1 MRKNYAKGVLAG
13 LFGLLA
19 AACGPRGAV
28 EYVPQ
33 VGNVNYPEAA
43 VWFARGGFP
52 QSWQGQLD
60 TMLGQLEL
68 DLYVLSPRGA
78 NLADTAAMNPIYRE
92 ICRQAAAKG
101 VRIGMH
107 VPAGTNPLP
116 EGVQRQQVIFD
127 GTGRLDADGKGK
139 IRVDGWGIRNGK
151 PVGAKVY
158 KVYSYLSRGE
168 GHYEAGSLRDI
179 TDRASVRTPD
189 PAHPELTEVT
199 VDGNSFIGGRPVLA
213 MVAYEYEYPDMFAG
227 MPAYFGTILDR
238 FGDVGLTSAALDEFT
253 YLRTV
258 PPWQI
263 GERQYRGRYYS
274 PAMDSAFRAKYRTDM
289 AGTMLAMRMVPERQ
303 EQQRMQAVNRYMD
316 LMREGVVRAQASFY
330 DQAKAKLGKDAWIGW
345 HDTYHNQLGGDEL
358 WTTGATWW
366 STRRDYPMTDEWTPL
381 PTQIG
386 MLYAYPSK
394 VLYNMFYDP
403 NDYILYEK
411 VLTDLR
417 YGIRTGYHAI
427 DDAPVQYGVDFK
439 APDQIPQVNRLVEA
453 ARLLNRFD
461 PGKPDANVLV
471 VFGTEALCNWFPD
484 TAQRT
489 AYDVRKLAIEEK
501 AVELQ
506 QAGYLTALVPTDL
519 ITDGR
524 LTLSRSNRPVLDGH
538 EFDAMIFLYPEYSR
552 PGTMELMERYM
563 AGGGKLM
570 IEGEMNYDFDGNYVK
585 DRFGAWKKKAVATEF
600 SVEDMPKLGVRRNV
614 LEGASRNN
622 DGSIVLTDYP
632 SLCSGEP
639 VAFSVEVGRDVF
651 SGEYTGMLAFL
662 PERGEVVKLASTG
675 LRSLR
680 KNGKELLVFDAPVKL
695 YGEEGDGGFRLTVVD
710 PDGAKPVPAVNRLF

>member
-199 VDGNSFIGGRPVLA
+199 VAGNSFIGGRPVLA

-227 MPAYFGTILDR
+227 MPAYFGAILDR

-366 STRRDYPMTDEWTPL
+366 STRRDYTMTAEWTRL

-394 VLYNMFYDP
+394 
-403 NDYILYEK
+403 I
-411 VLTDLR
+411 
-417 YGIRTGYHAI
+417 
-427 DDAPVQYGVDFK
+427 
-439 APDQIPQVNRLVEA
+439 
-453 ARLLNRFD
+453 
-461 PGKPDANVLV
+461 
-471 VFGTEALCNWFPD
+471 
-484 TAQRT
+484 
-489 AYDVRKLAIEEK
+489 
-501 AVELQ
+501 
-506 QAGYLTALVPTDL
+506 VP
-519 ITDGR
+519 
-524 LTLSRSNRPVLDGH
+524 
-538 EFDAMIFLYPEYSR
+538 
-552 PGTMELMERYM
+552 
-563 AGGGKLM
+563 
-570 IEGEMNYDFDGNYVK
+570 
-585 DRFGAWKKKAVATEF
+585 
-600 SVEDMPKLGVRRNV
+600 
-614 LEGASRNN
+614 
-622 DGSIVLTDYP
+622 
-632 SLCSGEP
+632 
-639 VAFSVEVGRDVF
+639 
-651 SGEYTGMLAFL
+651 
-662 PERGEVVKLASTG
+662 
-675 LRSLR
+675 
-680 KNGKELLVFDAPVKL
+680 
-695 YGEEGDGGFRLTVVD
+695 
-710 PDGAKPVPAVNRLF
+710 